1 MTTNRTAAHAAP
13 RLRIITRRKPN
24 RRPEA
29 TTYYP
34 PTEGELSVIAFLASV
49 RYPFTP

>member
-1 MTTNRTAAHAAP
+1 MTSQQQGRHAAP
-13 RLRIITRRKPN
+13 HRIITRRKPN

-34 PTEGELSVIAFLASV
+34 PTEADIHVLAFLASM
-49 RYPFTP
+49 RGPFGL

>member
-1 MTTNRTAAHAAP
+1 MIANQRKPAHAAP
-13 RLRIITRRKPN
+13 HRIITRRKPN

-34 PTEGELSVIAFLASV
+34 SDGQVAALAYLADMRGPSGI
-49 RYPFTP
+49 